1 MLFDFA
7 AVLVFIAISIFFIFG
22 TLVFSWIVRP
32 SKPSAAKSSTYECGE
47 IPTGDAWIKFNIHF
61 YVIALIFIIFEVEI
75 LVLFPWAVVFKE
87 LGMTAFIEML
97 VFVGILAL
105 GLAYLWKKGDLDWV
119 KGTDYVKDEEKKEQ

>member
-7 AVLVFIAISIFFIFG
+7 AVLVFIALAVLCVFF
-22 TLVFSWIVRP
+22 TLVFSWVVRP

-47 IPTGDAWIKFNIHF
+47 IPSGDAWIKFNIHF

-75 LVLFPWAVVFKE
+75 LVLFPWAVVFRK
-87 LGMTAFIEML
+87 LGMTGFIEML
-97 VFVGILAL
+97 VFVGILML

-119 KGTDYVKDEEKKEQ
+119 KGTDYVEEKKDER